1 MEMGEH
7 SVARRARR
15 VTKRTA
21 SNPVIELLE
30 RVGYIVR
37 GALYAVMGG
46 LALGLALGIGGS
58 ATDPAGSLLWI
69 VGNPAG
75 KALLLAVIAGLG
87 AYSLWGFVRAI
98 FDPLHRG
105 DDPPGIADRLGFAW
119 SGIAYAS
126 IVVFALKLL
135 VGAASPKHQDSTQ
148 AAIAPV
154 LALPAGRWIAVAIG
168 VVAIGV
174 GIGQFVEA
182 YKATFRKDLKRI
194 EMKKAE
200 KDVVDNLGRLGF
212 VARGVTFGLV
222 GWFVVQG
229 GLHQDPSQV
238 HGYAGAF
245 VFLIQQPFGHQLVA
259 LVAIGFIA
267 LGLHSFAC
275 ARWIRLLGSS
285 S

>member
-1 MEMGEH
+1 MEMGEG
-7 SVARRARR
+7 SVAQQART

-21 SNPVIELLE
+21 SNPGIELLE

-37 GALYAVMGG
+37 GAIYAVMGG
-46 LALGLALGIGGS
+46 LALGLALGIGGN

-69 VGNPAG
+69 IGNPAG

-105 DDPPGIADRLGFAW
+105 DDAPGIADRLGFAW

-135 VGAASPKHQDSTQ
+135 VGAASPKHQDATQ
-148 AAIAPV
+148 AAIASV
-154 LALPAGRWIAVAIG
+154 LALPAGRWIAVVIG
-168 VVAIGV
+168 LIAIGV

-182 YKATFRKDLKRI
+182 YKATFRKDLKRV
-194 EMKKAE
+194 EMKEAE
-200 KDVVDNLGRLGF
+200 KKVVDNLGRLGF

-245 VFLIQQPFGHQLVA
+245 VFLIQQPFGHLLLA

-275 ARWIRLLGSS
+275 ARWIRLLGSAG
-285 S
+285 